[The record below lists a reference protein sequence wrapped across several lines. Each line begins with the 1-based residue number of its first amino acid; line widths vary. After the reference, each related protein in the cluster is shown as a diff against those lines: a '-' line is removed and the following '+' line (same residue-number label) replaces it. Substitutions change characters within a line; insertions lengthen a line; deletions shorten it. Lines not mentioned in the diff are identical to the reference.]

1 VPPGRRDVLAGLTE
15 FDATFPARDARAV
28 ALERSAGTPIDASLA
43 QLKALR
49 GTDEILVLADG
60 TGTTRQHRGRERTV
74 VAITQRLT
82 AAEVTP
88 LPAGAAE
95 READRLDDELAA
107 RGGRLSAQQRVATHL
122 ACGPR
127 PLVLIEGQAG
137 TGKSTALTGIARA
150 HHTDGREILI
160 TSTAALAAERLA
172 SELGE
177 NGVDCKAYSTAGLTT
192 AIRHDRV
199 RLTPQ
204 TTIIH
209 DEAALAS
216 TREQL
221 DLLEA
226 VETSGARLIA
236 VGDPQQNQPVGAG
249 GLWQHIETA
258 ARAGNAHVQLTR
270 NQRAHDPADRRD
282 QTLFRDGHAGRALRG
297 YAARDHV
304 HFHCDIQRADYEALR
319 RPSEVS
325 GKRRGASDACFSDRP
340 QPRSQAWFATGR
352 IAGARPVSGGVGE
365 NAGASATQ
373 ELCVAPGPTAAG
385 WACEWPPTRARR

>member
-95 READRLDDELAA
+95 READRVDDELAA
-107 RGGRLSAQQRVATHL
+107 RGGRLSEQQRVATHL

-249 GLWQHIETA
+249 LGPARTGRRGRPVAKVVARVGLALRIDTAVERRSPIDDRTRRPGRDDQRCEVETD
-258 ARAGNAHVQLTR
+258 GV
-270 NQRAHDPADRRD
+270 ADRR
-282 QTLFRDGHAGRALRG
+282 GPGVGRLHREAERIARRG
-297 YAARDHV
+297 PGDR
-304 HFHCDIQRADYEALR
+304 RADQMIGAVAR
-319 RPSEVS
+319 SEL
-325 GKRRGASDACFSDRP
+325 G
-340 QPRSQAWFATGR
+340 
-352 IAGARPVSGGVGE
+352 
-365 NAGASATQ
+365 
-373 ELCVAPGPTAAG
+373 
-385 WACEWPPTRARR
+385 